1 MKQLID
7 LQITIFAIILIGLWL
22 RKKELIGQQGQKNIT
37 DLVINVI
44 LPCNIIKAF
53 MIEFSGKMF
62 KDFAE
67 ILIVSILL
75 QVASLILGKILY
87 RGAQPGRRKCLR
99 YGIICSNAGFMG
111 NPLAEGVF
119 GSTGLMLASIFLI
132 PQRIMMWS
140 EGVAIFTDAPDKKSL
155 VLKVLK
161 HPCIIACEIGVI
173 LLLTGYRPPSG
184 ITSTISA
191 LSNCNTAL
199 SMLVIGMILA
209 GADPR
214 TLFDKDILSYCV
226 LRLLIMPLVLLGAVK
241 LLGIDSLVCG
251 VSVLLCA
258 MPAGATTTILASKYN
273 GDAEFAVKLVVMSTA
288 FSLLTTPVWSAILK
302 G

>member
-1 MKQLID
+1 MKELID
-7 LQITIFAIILIGLWL
+7 LQITIFALILIGLWI
-22 RKKELIGQQGQKNIT
+22 RKKGMVGAQGQKNIT
-37 DLVINVI
+37 DLVINIV

-53 MIEFSGKMF
+53 MIEFSGKMLM
-62 KDFAE
+62 DFAE
-67 ILIVSILL
+67 ILLVSIFL
-75 QVASLILGKILY
+75 QAASVVLGKILY
-87 RGAQPGRRKCLR
+87 KKAELKRRQCLR

-111 NPLAEGVF
+111 NPLSEGVF

-140 EGVAIFTDAPDKKSL
+140 EGVAIFTEAPDQKSL

-173 LLLTGYRPPSG
+173 LMVTGLRPPSG
-184 ITSTISA
+184 ILATITA

-214 TLFDKDILSYCV
+214 TLLDKDILSYCA
-226 LRLLIMPLVLLGAVK
+226 LRLVLMPLVLFGALK
-241 LLGIDSLVCG
+241 LLNVSQMVCG
-251 VSVLLCA
+251 VSVLLAA
-258 MPAGATTTILASKYN
+258 MPAGATTSILASKYG
-273 GDAEFAVKLVVMSTA
+273 GDDEFAVKLVVMSTA
-288 FSLLTTPVWSAILK
+288 LSLLTTPIWSALLK
-302 G
+302 